1 MVVAAIASPRALAL
15 SEHGFGTA
23 GATRVEGDIIEQVL
37 VKVNGEIIT
46 KTDLEGRQIAA
57 LRQKN
62 PNLRPDSDEALQKAL
77 AEVTPS
83 VIVDAVDEMLMVQKG
98 KELGFTMTTERFNSI
113 VENIKKENK
122 IESDEALVAALKQE
136 NMTLA
141 DLRKQLERTM
151 MVQQVQQQ
159 EIMGKLQ
166 VTDTE
171 LKAYYEAHK
180 DEFGTVP
187 SITLR
192 EITINVPVTTS
203 PGSAPSAAIN
213 VAQDD
218 EAKKKAED
226 VRAKIIAG
234 EPFARLA
241 ADYSDS
247 GSKANGGLVGPLQ
260 RTDLSEELQ
269 KAIAGLKTG
278 GVTPVLR
285 TARGYQIIKIEA
297 LQETTT
303 RSFEDARADI
313 ADKIAG
319 TKRDGE
325 FKKYITRLRAEAII
339 DWKNDEVKKA
349 YEVGL
354 KQQESETGNPEPGT
368 F

>member
-1 MVVAAIASPRALAL
+1 MKYKIALVAALAFFAASTLRA
-15 SEHGFGTA
+15 
-23 GATRVEGDIIEQVL
+23 DILEQVL

-46 KTDLEGRQIAA
+46 KSDLEARQIAA

-62 PNLRPDSDEALQKAL
+62 PDLRPDSDAALKQAL
-77 AEVTPS
+77 ADVTPA
-83 VIVDAVDEMLMVQKG
+83 VIVDAIDELLMVQKG
-98 KELGFTMTTERFNSI
+98 KELGFTMSTERFNSI

-122 IESDEALVAALKQE
+122 IESDEALVAALKSE

-159 EIMGKLQ
+159 EIMQKLQ

-180 DEFGTVP
+180 EEFGTVP

-192 EITINVPVTTS
+192 EITINVPTTAQ
-203 PGSAPSAAIN
+203 GIN

-218 EAKKKAED
+218 EAKAKAEQ
-226 VRAKIIAG
+226 VRTKIIAG

-241 ADYSDS
+241 SDYSDS

-260 RTDLSEELQ
+260 KSDLSEDLQ
-269 KAIAGLKTG
+269 KAIEGLKTG

-285 TARGYQIIKIEA
+285 TSRGYQIIKIEA

-303 RSFEDARADI
+303 RSFEDARGDI
-313 ADKIAG
+313 ADKLAG
-319 TKRDGE
+319 TKREGE
-325 FKKYITRLRAEAII
+325 YKKYITRLRTEAII

-349 YEVGL
+349 YEVGV
-354 KQQESETGNPEPGT
+354 KQQETAATGNH
-368 F
+368 

>member
-1 MVVAAIASPRALAL
+1 MKYRFVVIAVLALAW
-15 SEHGFGTA
+15 SERGFSA
-23 GATRVEGDIIEQVL
+23 AGDIIEQVL

-46 KTDLEGRQIAA
+46 KSDLEGRQIAA

-62 PNLRPDSDEALQKAL
+62 PNLRPESDAALQKAL
-77 AEVTPS
+77 AEVTPA
-83 VIVDAVDEMLMVQKG
+83 VIVDAVDELLMVQKG
-98 KELGFTMTTERFNSI
+98 KELGFTMSTERFNSI

-136 NMTLA
+136 NMTMA
-141 DLRKQLERTM
+141 DLRRQLERTM
-151 MVQQVQQQ
+151 LVQQVQQQ
-159 EIMGKLQ
+159 EIMAKLQ

-171 LKAYYEAHK
+171 LRTYYEAHK

-192 EITINVPVTTS
+192 EITINVPTTAQ
-203 PGSAPSAAIN
+203 GIN

-218 EAKKKAED
+218 EAKAKAEQ
-226 VRAKIIAG
+226 VRAKIMAG
-234 EPFARLA
+234 EAFARLTS
-241 ADYSDS
+241 DFSDS

-260 RTDLSEELQ
+260 RTDLSDELQ
-269 KAIAGLKTG
+269 QAIAGLKTG

-285 TARGYQIIKIEA
+285 TARGYQIIKVEA

-303 RSFEDARADI
+303 RSFDDARGDI

-319 TKRDGE
+319 TKREGE
-325 FKKYITRLRAEAII
+325 FKKYIARLRAEAII

-354 KQQESETGNPEPGT
+354 KQQETAEASQ
-368 F
+368 

>member
-1 MVVAAIASPRALAL
+1 MKYKIGVIAALA
-15 SEHGFGTA
+15 FGL
-23 GATRVEGDIIEQVL
+23 ATISLNATDIIEQVL

-62 PNLRPDSDEALQKAL
+62 PNLRPESDAALKAAL

-122 IESDEALVAALKQE
+122 IESEEALIAALKQE

-141 DLRKQLERTM
+141 DLRRQLERTM

-171 LKAYYEAHK
+171 LKSYYEAHK

-192 EITINVPVTTS
+192 EITINVPV
-203 PGSAPSAAIN
+203 SAQGVN

-218 EAKKKAED
+218 AAKAKAEE
-226 VRAKIIAG
+226 VRTKIIAG

-241 ADYSDS
+241 SDYSDS

-260 RTDLSEELQ
+260 RTDLSEDLQ
-269 KAIAGLKTG
+269 QAVAGLKTG

-303 RSFEDARADI
+303 RSFEDARGDI
-313 ADKIAG
+313 ADKLAG
-319 TKRDGE
+319 TKREGE
-325 FKKYITRLRAEAII
+325 FKKYITKLRAEAII

-354 KQQESETGNPEPGT
+354 KLQETAATP
-368 F
+368 